1 MTMTQNIFDETNP
14 RRSLLFVPA
23 VKLELI
29 EKAIR
34 SGADVICIDLEDSVS
49 DKDKEAMRTEA
60 ISYIKKTDE
69 KKSNN
74 AQEIWLRINTLRTVA
89 GLEDILALNKS
100 EIFPHG
106 LMLPKITSPEE
117 VRILRDVISN
127 QKPDVTLHPLIET
140 SEGLK
145 NAYEISKISHKI
157 GSLVFG
163 GFDMAANLRIEPSW
177 NGLLFARQQLVLA
190 AANAKIDLLDMPN
203 FELDNLEDLENE
215 TTAARQIG
223 FTGKC
228 AIHPK
233 QVSIINEIFSPSD
246 QEIKKAENLIKKY
259 EEQDKAFV
267 KIDGI
272 LMEKPVLQRLYRTL
286 AIAKR
291 IES

>member
-1 MTMTQNIFDETNP
+1 MTLNIFDETNP
-14 RRSLLFVPA
+14 RRSLLFDPA

-157 GSLVFG
+157 GS
-163 GFDMAANLRIEPSW
+163 
-177 NGLLFARQQLVLA
+177 
-190 AANAKIDLLDMPN
+190 
-203 FELDNLEDLENE
+203 
-215 TTAARQIG
+215 
-223 FTGKC
+223 
-228 AIHPK
+228 
-233 QVSIINEIFSPSD
+233 
-246 QEIKKAENLIKKY
+246 
-259 EEQDKAFV
+259 
-267 KIDGI
+267 
-272 LMEKPVLQRLYRTL
+272 
-286 AIAKR
+286 
-291 IES
+291 